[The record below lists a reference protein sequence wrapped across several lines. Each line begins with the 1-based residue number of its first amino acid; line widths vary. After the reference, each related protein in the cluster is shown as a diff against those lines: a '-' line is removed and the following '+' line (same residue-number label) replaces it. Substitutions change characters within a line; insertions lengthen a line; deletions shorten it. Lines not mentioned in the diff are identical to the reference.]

1 MRCVSGRPKRFS
13 LGLAQAR
20 QPASLPPPPLVN
32 RASPLRFPCK
42 VDRQCTS
49 AVLQWAMKQ
58 KILPNFAPCGLPL
71 RSSVNTRPC
80 CALGLQRPR
89 GVHSVRLAVFAAAEG
104 SGASPECPPRVAR
117 APQEPVAH
125 VSRWPVATPHRA
137 MRIAIVHC
145 SSSAEALTVHF
156 LRNPIDRPEPA
167 LPMDGI
173 LRAPTYAARNGH
185 LGPRNSLSVYSIA
198 GRGPY
203 CVDRFDSIA

>member
-1 MRCVSGRPKRFS
+1 
-13 LGLAQAR
+13 
-20 QPASLPPPPLVN
+20 
-32 RASPLRFPCK
+32 
-42 VDRQCTS
+42 
-49 AVLQWAMKQ
+49 MKQ
-58 KILPNFAPCGLPL
+58 KTTAQFAPCGLPL
-71 RSSVNTRPC
+71 RSSFNTRPC

-89 GVHSVRLAVFAAAEG
+89 RVHSVRLAVFAAAER
-104 SGASPECPPRVAR
+104 SGASPECPPRFAR
-117 APQEPVAH
+117 APQQPVAH

-167 LPMDGI
+167 LLMDGI
-173 LRAPTYAARNGH
+173 LRAPTNAARNGH